1 MIEFKNVGVKY
12 DDQTI
17 LSDLSLTIEEGK
29 SYVLIG
35 SSGCGKTTLL
45 YTGVGLIEVSDGSV
59 RVDDKP
65 IEDAKDSISLMLQN
79 YGLLP
84 WSKVYDNVVLPLK
97 LKKID
102 REERDKALSTI
113 SHQLGIE
120 DLLGRY
126 PHQLSGG
133 QKQRVALARAW
144 ITNPKYLFLD
154 EPTSSLDALTQEKIQ
169 DMIRNHQLENNLTTL
184 IVTHNI
190 EEAVYL
196 GKTILIMKQGR
207 IVDSFENSTYGIEGI
222 RYTPKFVS
230 LCKKVRGLLND

>member
-1 MIEFKNVGVKY
+1 MIEFKNVSVKY
-12 DDQTI
+12 DDQVV
-17 LSDLSLTIEEGK
+17 LNDLSLSIEEGK

-45 YTGVGLIEVSDGSV
+45 YTGVGLVEVNDGTV

-65 IEDAKDSISLMLQN
+65 VEDAKDSISLMLQN

-97 LKKID
+97 FKKID
-102 REERDKALSTI
+102 REERDKALTTI

-184 IVTHNI
+184 LVTHNI

-196 GKTILIMKQGR
+196 GKTILIMKHGR

-222 RYTPKFVS
+222 RYTPEFVS
-230 LCKKVRGLLND
+230 LCKKVRGILND